1 MIGSLIH
8 QIELM
13 SLSDLYTAAFTAFI
27 FCGAAAC
34 CFQRSDKGSQRRPV
48 QRELTASP
56 KAPAPAH
63 HARRRRTT
71 PTRVRVASR
80 PRQLSLPLGR
90 VAA

>member
-1 MIGSLIH
+1 MIASVIH

-34 CFQRSDKGSQRRPV
+34 CFQRSDKGSEPRSVPRPV
-48 QRELTASP
+48 IVGAKSN
-56 KAPAPAH
+56 AH
-63 HARRRRTT
+63 RPRRRRATSAA
-71 PTRVRVASR
+71 VRVASR

>member
-1 MIGSLIH
+1 MIGTLIH

-34 CFQRSDKGSQRRPV
+34 CFQRSDKASEQRPV
-48 QRELTASP
+48 RRELTASP
-56 KAPAPAH
+56 KAPTP

-71 PTRVRVASR
+71 QATVRVASR

>member
-34 CFQRSDKGSQRRPV
+34 CFQRSDQGGEQGPV
-48 QRELTASP
+48 RRELTASP
-56 KAPAPAH
+56 KAPTP

-71 PTRVRVASR
+71 PAMVRVASR

>member
-34 CFQRSDKGSQRRPV
+34 CFQRSDR
-48 QRELTASP
+48 ASEQ
-56 KAPAPAH
+56 
-63 HARRRRTT
+63 
-71 PTRVRVASR
+71 R
-80 PRQLSLPLGR
+80 PRGVS
-90 VAA
+90 

>member
-34 CFQRSDKGSQRRPV
+34 CFQRSDKASEQRPV
-48 QRELTASP
+48 CPEPMASP
-56 KAPAPAH
+56 KAPVH
-63 HARRRRTT
+63 RARRRRA
-71 PTRVRVASR
+71 TRATVRVASR

>member
-34 CFQRSDKGSQRRPV
+34 CFQRSDKGREQRPV
-48 QRELTASP
+48 RRELTASP
-56 KAPAPAH
+56 KAPVH
-63 HARRRRTT
+63 HARRRRSTSAT
-71 PTRVRVASR
+71 VRVASR

-90 VAA
+90 LAA

>member
-1 MIGSLIH
+1 MIGTLIH

-34 CFQRSDKGSQRRPV
+34 CFQRSEKGSEPRPV
-48 QRELTASP
+48 RRELTASP
-56 KAPAPAH
+56 KITPP

-71 PTRVRVASR
+71 TATVRVASR

>member
-1 MIGSLIH
+1 MIGSLIG

-34 CFQRSDKGSQRRPV
+34 CFQRCEKGSEQRPV
-48 QRELTASP
+48 HRELTASP
-56 KAPAPAH
+56 KITPH

-71 PTRVRVASR
+71 TATVQVASR

-90 VAA
+90 IAA

>member
-34 CFQRSDKGSQRRPV
+34 CFQRSDRASEQRPV
-48 QRELTASP
+48 RRELTATP
-56 KAPAPAH
+56 KGNAH

-71 PTRVRVASR
+71 HVTVRVASQ

>member
-1 MIGSLIH
+1 MIASVIH

-27 FCGAAAC
+27 LTGVVC
-34 CFQRSDKGSQRRPV
+34 CFKRSDQGGEQRPV
-48 QRELTASP
+48 PRPVIVVAKSN
-56 KAPAPAH
+56 AH
-63 HARRRRTT
+63 RPRRRRASSAA
-71 PTRVRVASR
+71 VRVASR

>member
-34 CFQRSDKGSQRRPV
+34 CFQRSDRASEQRPAR
-48 QRELTASP
+48 RELTASP
-56 KAPAPAH
+56 KITPH
-63 HARRRRTT
+63 HARRRRAT
-71 PTRVRVASR
+71 VRVASR

>member
-34 CFQRSDKGSQRRPV
+34 CFQRSDKASEQRPV
-48 QRELTASP
+48 RQLTASP
-56 KAPAPAH
+56 KAPTP
-63 HARRRRTT
+63 HARRRRPT
-71 PTRVRVASR
+71 PATVRVASR
-80 PRQLSLPLGR
+80 PRQLSLPW
-90 VAA
+90 VV

>member
-34 CFQRSDKGSQRRPV
+34 CFQRSDKGSEQRPV
-48 QRELTASP
+48 RRELTASP
-56 KAPAPAH
+56 KITPH

-71 PTRVRVASR
+71 AATVRVASR